1 MSVLWYQFQALKR
14 SEGVRAT
21 TTRTAGGKDVGAKGP
36 KAAGHGSTGKK
47 AVGRGDSAAAGQLNS
62 IRRSPFSFD
71 HTPADSDVVGN
82 NSRAA
87 RRKSTIHQFDMYIK
101 RLEWLLKYHGGWP
114 TKTNNLGVSVL
125 ETAHAALS
133 SWYGQQLIRKGG
145 SQADF
150 CPPKLI
156 KSLGGKAQN
165 NGKKGFLEQA
175 PYPDRKDAEAWNK
188 QPLWPAALGSASNLS
203 YDQQYKAL
211 IEIMKKLGICTVKV
225 THTHGGL
232 LVHKQWMQL
241 ELTTQSFAAQETGC
255 MTQQEL
261 PGVIQGCWPPWCW
274 RLARVVIQDAAGG
287 LSRVHPHHDVH
298 VLLNTSSVFRFVEE

>member
-225 THTHGGL
+225 IRCSGNWLYDSAGATWSDSRL
-232 LVHKQWMQL
+232 LASLVL
-241 ELTTQSFAAQETGC
+241 EAG
-255 MTQQEL
+255 
-261 PGVIQGCWPPWCW
+261 
-274 RLARVVIQDAAGG
+274 QDAAGG